1 MVEQLGTIRVDL
13 NSPRPIYVQ
22 IIDEI
27 KRAVARRQL
36 QPGDRLPSQRD
47 VAQMAR
53 VNPNTVQRA
62 FREMEVMGLVETVRG
77 QGTFI
82 RNDPALLEQVRGE
95 MAQAAV
101 SSFVREMAALG
112 FGLQEAMAIVKEA
125 WQTNEFHSND
135 TNNAGN

>member
-1 MVEQLGTIRVDL
+1 MDL
-13 NSPRPIYVQ
+13 DSPRPIYVQ

-36 QPGDRLPSQRD
+36 QPGDRLPSQREM
-47 VAQMAR
+47 AQRAR

-62 FREMEVMGLVETVRG
+62 FREMEVMGLVETARG

-125 WQTNEFHSND
+125 WQTNELHSND

>member
-1 MVEQLGTIRVDL
+1 MDL

>member
-1 MVEQLGTIRVDL
+1 MDL
-13 NSPRPIYVQ
+13 HSPRPIYVQ

-101 SSFVREMAALG
+101 SGFVREMAALG